1 MTQNSSNDTQNQQA
15 APGSESEAEKAK
27 REAGVNVDK
36 SSHDHMSRDKAG
48 KEGGAG
54 GGAKQEQKH

>member
-1 MTQNSSNDTQNQQA
+1 MNESKSNQQNQQS
-15 APGSESEAEKAK
+15 GKVSEAEEAK
-27 REAGVNVDK
+27 REAGVTDK
-36 SSHDHMSRDKAG
+36 SSHDHMSREKAG

>member
-1 MTQNSSNDTQNQQA
+1 MTQKSTDTQNQQNDHK
-15 APGSESEAEKAK
+15 SEADIAK
-27 REAGVNVDK
+27 ENAGQSTDK
-36 SSHDHMSRDKAG
+36 SSGEHMSREKAG